1 MSEDTTVESV
11 QSRLDAEIA
20 NARKL
25 RARAQA
31 AEAERDEMKEHL
43 SEAQGA
49 LAAEQA
55 ARTHR
60 QQQAR
65 SEHDETLAAEQAA
78 GARALAERDERIAE
92 LTGSLEREFGTNR
105 LAAALGAA
113 GVKPELIGQACKL
126 LGDRVR
132 VSLRDGRAVVEV
144 LGANGEPMQTES
156 NEPATLDEMVAAW
169 APANGHFFPPSGD
182 AGSGQHKGSGS
193 GSVSLSEL
201 DANPARKVEFIE
213 RHGQEKYLRL
223 AARELASQQE

>member
-11 QSRLDAEIA
+11 QSRLNAEIA

-31 AEAERDEMKEHL
+31 AEAERDEMKERL

-49 LAAEQA
+49 
-55 ARTHR
+55 
-60 QQQAR
+60 
-65 SEHDETLAAEQAA
+65 LAAEQAA

-132 VSLRDGRAVVEV
+132 VSLRDGRAAVEV

-201 DANPARKVEFIE
+201 DTNPARKVEFIE